1 MARNRIF
8 PARLVEAESVRS
20 GRSETDLVL
29 DEWGTWGSRE
39 QRPTVDD
46 LVTLLTELSLY
57 RAADYIN
64 INVLDGGCGLRPPG
78 QGGPVRLLGNVQ

>member
-1 MARNRIF
+1 M
-8 PARLVEAESVRS
+8 EAESARS
-20 GRSETDLVL
+20 GRSEADLIL

-64 INVLDGGCGLRPPG
+64 INVLDGEHMPRHRCCGHRWEL
-78 QGGPVRLLGNVQ
+78 

>member
-1 MARNRIF
+1 MYLTTSR
-8 PARLVEAESVRS
+8 RLVEAESVRS
-20 GRSETDLVL
+20 GRSETDLIL

-64 INVLDGGCGLRPPG
+64 INVLDGEGLRDGFVTPTSHG
-78 QGGPVRLLGNVQ
+78 HG